1 MKRTLTEELKRIHS
15 ITYGDHI
22 VEQEGFID
30 KILKTVGVKDD
41 PKKADLVSS
50 DVAEFI
56 KTIEDSIKSGG
67 LSQQKSGGM
76 TFQKGVESMQIA
88 LILLGYELPKFGVD
102 GLFGPETANA
112 VKKFKTDNKIG
123 NINEDAS
130 ALRST
135 IKSLGYSEKGNEI
148 SSGGNIS
155 TEISTIVSN
164 ILKDFKETNP
174 NVQVV
179 VTSGNDKFHQNVGYN
194 SKHSQGNAVDV
205 ALKPY
210 TNEIGN
216 SFIQILNKYKSS
228 DNKFSFIDEYTN
240 PSKASTGGHFHL
252 QYSDGTIT
260 NTTTGNDTTTE
271 VATPEMLTK
280 LLELI
285 KQRGVKSEE
294 LKQYIDKYNLED
306 LADKN
311 FYAKLLENL
320 GAPITEEN
328 LKFLYAWRQAEGKG
342 GDYNPFNT
350 SWDLP
355 GSVSM
360 NSHGV
365 KDYKSLED
373 GMIATVK
380 TLKSSRYICILNGLR
395 QNIGADN
402 IARCE
407 SLKTW
412 GTGDLVSKVL
422 STYNSG
428 ASPKIQSLS

>member
-30 KILKTVGVKDD
+30 KILKTVGIKDD
-41 PKKADLVSS
+41 PKKADLVTS

-56 KTIEDSIKSGG
+56 KTIEDSINSGG

-88 LILLGYELPKFGVD
+88 LILLGYELPRFGVD

-123 NINEDAS
+123 TINEDAS

-205 ALKPY
+205 VLKPY

-412 GTGDLVSKVL
+412 GTGDLVAKVL